1 MLPCSDSDQYISTL
15 THSLAYE
22 LWKELEGSVGELDG
36 ASFRCG
42 LNACVVV
49 GRIDEANSL
58 LTFMLKHKISPGLG
72 SYNILI
78 KFYCGAGRVYVWQGC
93 GREYTAALDVGK
105 RLHGKGEVE
114 GGQDLM
120 SREGLSRQRLGGA
133 CCPALVGQVVLRL
146 GARNA

>member
-1 MLPCSDSDQYISTL
+1 MLDGLSSCVGASRWAGRDRQVAYAARQPLTLMNTCRPAATL

-42 LNACVVV
+42 LNACVVM
-49 GRIDEANSL
+49 GCIDEANSL

-93 GREYTAALDVGK
+93 GGINSCLGHRETAAWG
-105 RLHGKGEVE
+105 R
-114 GGQDLM
+114 GG
-120 SREGLSRQRLGGA
+120 
-133 CCPALVGQVVLRL
+133 
-146 GARNA
+146 